1 MRAVR
6 FCRLAG
12 VDFLTAIP
20 FKLELLSLGLS
31 RFQLFPSVGGILL
44 FVCKRDFVSFREKNR
59 RVAVGSN
66 AEKIKFAPETLNFN
80 TMKKSLHCLLALFFA
95 ATAAMTAQPAASSY
109 TPTPENLAAR
119 KAFSD
124 DRFGIF
130 LHWGIYSL
138 FGQGEWY
145 LHNANLDYKEYAKA
159 AGAFYPAA
167 FDADAWVK
175 AIKDAGAGYVCFT
188 TRHHDSFSMF
198 QTRQSDYNIVD
209 ATPFG
214 RDVLKELADACQR
227 HGIRLHLYYSH
238 LDWARPE
245 YPLGRTGRGTHRPK
259 GQTDWPAYYA
269 FMNAQ
274 LTELLTN
281 YGPIGAIWFDGV
293 WDHDEDATPFDWQ
306 LDEQYALIHRLQPA
320 CLIGNNHH
328 SEPYPG
334 EDIQIF
340 ERDLPGENKAGLSG
354 QAISR
359 LPLETCQTMNG
370 MWGYKIADQNYKSV
384 EELVA
389 YIVRAAGKGANL
401 LLNIGPQPDGRLPQA
416 ALDRLKRIGEWMRT
430 YGATIRCTQAGDVR
444 DDTWGATTRRGD
456 TLFVH
461 VLNADRKA
469 LLLPLDV
476 KVKRAVEYVSR
487 KPVSFERCKAGIV
500 LDLTGVKPEPDYVI
514 ELITK

>member
-1 MRAVR
+1 MKN
-6 FCRLAG
+6 
-12 VDFLTAIP
+12 
-20 FKLELLSLGLS
+20 KLLGLLAS
-31 RFQLFPSVGGILL
+31 LVL
-44 FVCKRDFVSFREKNR
+44 
-59 RVAVGSN
+59 A
-66 AEKIKFAPETLNFN
+66 AAP
-80 TMKKSLHCLLALFFA
+80 LHADTTDA
-95 ATAAMTAQPAASSY
+95 AY
-109 TPTPENLAAR
+109 TPSEANLAAR

-124 DRFGIF
+124 SRFGIF

-145 LHNANLDYKEYAKA
+145 MHNANLDYREYAKA

-167 FDADAWVK
+167 FDADAWAK

-198 QTRQSDYNIVD
+198 HTAQSDYNIVD

-227 HGIRLHLYYSH
+227 HGLRLHLYYSH
-238 LDWARPE
+238 LDWSRPE
-245 YPLGRTGRGTHRPK
+245 YPLGRTGRGTHRPT

-274 LTELLTN
+274 LTELLTH

-293 WDHDEDATPFDWQ
+293 WDHDQDATPFDWQ
-306 LDEQYALIHRLQPA
+306 LDEQYALIHRLQPS
-320 CLIGNNHH
+320 CLVGNNHH

-354 QAISR
+354 QAVSR
-359 LPLETCQTMNG
+359 LPLETCETMNG
-370 MWGYKIADQNYKSV
+370 MWGYKVTDQNYKSTDV
-384 EELVA
+384 LVD
-389 YIVRAAGKGANL
+389 YLVRAAGKGANL

-416 ALDRLKRIGEWMRT
+416 ALDRLEGLGRWMRT
-430 YGATIRCTQAGDVR
+430 YGPTIRATEAGDIPVQP
-444 DDTWGATTRRGD
+444 WGATTRRGD

-461 VLNADRKA
+461 VLQAADAA
-469 LLLPLDV
+469 LLLPLGEV
-476 KVKRAVEYVSR
+476 KVKKAVEFVSR
-487 KPVSFERCKAGIV
+487 KPVPFERCKAGIV
-500 LDLTGVKPEPDYVI
+500 LDLAGAKPDPDYVI
-514 ELITK
+514 EIITQ